1 MKNKRLLLLFFCLVF
16 ITACTPAKNSSQV
29 SGESSPKVTEELT
42 LKLKESEEKIAVL
55 TKELQQMKDKIKEH
69 DEAMDNFVFISNL
82 TREFIQAH
90 TTGDKEKL
98 AEMLSD
104 ELFLVESDDG
114 LFVNVDGYEWLLFS
128 NDSKS
133 KYVDWVI
140 QGYSFDREQMTM
152 AVHTRE
158 FFETVNG
165 EPEAPPTFLS
175 LTFKKINDSW
185 KITSLAFDV

>member
-1 MKNKRLLLLFFCLVF
+1 MNKKLFILLFCCVVF
-16 ITACTPAKNSSQV
+16 VTACTPSKNSSQV
-29 SGESSPKVTEELT
+29 KEEATKEETEELT
-42 LKLKESEEKIAVL
+42 LKLNEKEQKIASL
-55 TKELQQMKDKIKEH
+55 TKELQQMDDKMKEH
-69 DEAMDNFVFISNL
+69 EEAMENFVFISNL

-90 TTGDKEKL
+90 TKGDKEKL

-104 ELFLVESDDG
+104 ELFLVESDEG
-114 LFVNVDGYEWLLFS
+114 LFVNVDGYEWLLFP
-128 NDSKS
+128 NESKT

-158 FFETVNG
+158 FFEDENG

-175 LTFKKINDSW
+175 LTFKKFNDSW